1 MTDGRLFVCALMA
14 LAAGGSMTSCIDDSY
29 DMSKEIDMTVGFG
42 SEGLQ
47 LKVGNTEKIWLSDIL
62 EVDDEE
68 MLETTST
75 GTFYLVKHDNADF
88 SFNVPSFTA
97 SVNVAKLTPNLPL
110 LTFDELKGVLAGSGA
125 SVNQLVVPNGWTTK
139 QVPLKVES
147 TDLFNLSDL
156 PKEIKSLKRIIPA
169 KESSTVS
176 VALEI
181 ASNTSSQ
188 KFVIDSYKNLQIT
201 LPDFFK
207 LKGVEKNVLNLGS
220 ATNVNTPGLVL
231 AEFEV
236 ESLELEGENGTD
248 LTNGKSLEV
257 IGNYAVSGDFSIK
270 ASEQFTVKS
279 GDETTIRVIVQVG
292 KQTSSDKVNVA
303 FAEVEGIFAPEINPN
318 IAPINIAKDVPD
330 FLTDPEVCI
339 MAANPTLRFDVD
351 MTQVPVDLTMWGNLY
366 GVKDNKT
373 IAEVRIPGSDVVSLG
388 GKKQSTLY
396 FCQEAQPFDP
406 NGVAQGASI
415 YNVSN
420 LNDVMKKIPDVI
432 RVDFNDDKIN
442 LSNKLATI
450 GLGRKYNAAL
460 DYSVYVPFQFNSGL
474 KIVYDEVID
483 NMSGDL
489 EDLGAEG
496 AEISALVDNK
506 IPLALQ
512 LTAMPLDKNGREIAG
527 VTVSTLEVPAN
538 AESMVKLEIRF
549 ANPTDLQ
556 KLDQIALKVNAETIA
571 NGVNLTSDQYIQ
583 LKDIR
588 LTLLGQIIADLN
600 D

>member
-1 MTDGRLFVCALMA
+1 
-14 LAAGGSMTSCIDDSY
+14 
-29 DMSKEIDMTVGFG
+29 
-42 SEGLQ
+42 
-47 LKVGNTEKIWLSDIL
+47 
-62 EVDDEE
+62 
-68 MLETTST
+68 
-75 GTFYLVKHDNADF
+75 
-88 SFNVPSFTA
+88 
-97 SVNVAKLTPNLPL
+97 
-110 LTFDELKGVLAGSGA
+110 
-125 SVNQLVVPNGWTTK
+125 
-139 QVPLKVES
+139 
-147 TDLFNLSDL
+147 
-156 PKEIKSLKRIIPA
+156 
-169 KESSTVS
+169 
-176 VALEI
+176 
-181 ASNTSSQ
+181 
-188 KFVIDSYKNLQIT
+188 
-201 LPDFFK
+201 
-207 LKGVEKNVLNLGS
+207 
-220 ATNVNTPGLVL
+220 
-231 AEFEV
+231 
-236 ESLELEGENGTD
+236 
-248 LTNGKSLEV
+248 
-257 IGNYAVSGDFSIK
+257 
-270 ASEQFTVKS
+270 
-279 GDETTIRVIVQVG
+279 
-292 KQTSSDKVNVA
+292 
-303 FAEVEGIFAPEINPN
+303 
-318 IAPINIAKDVPD
+318 
-330 FLTDPEVCI
+330 
-339 MAANPTLRFDVD
+339 
-351 MTQVPVDLTMWGNLY
+351 MWGNLY

-373 IAEVRIPGSDVVSLG
+373 IAEVRIPGSYVVSLG

>member
-1 MTDGRLFVCALMA
+1 
-14 LAAGGSMTSCIDDSY
+14 MTSCIDDTY
-29 DMSKEIDMTVGFG
+29 DMSKEIDMTMGLG
-42 SEGLQ
+42 SKGLQ

-68 MLETTST
+68 MLETTSS
-75 GTFYLVKHDNADF
+75 GTFYLVKHDDADF

-110 LTFDELKGVLAGSGA
+110 LTFDDLKNVLAGSG
-125 SVNQLVVPNGWTTK
+125 VNVSELVVPNGWTTK
-139 QVPLKVES
+139 QVPLEVAS
-147 TDLFNLSDL
+147 TDLFNLTNL

-169 KESSTVS
+169 KESSTVTVS
-176 VALEI
+176 LEI
-181 ASNTSSQ
+181 VPSTTSQ
-188 KFVIDSYKNLQIT
+188 KFVIDSYKNLQVT

-207 LKGVEKNVLNLGS
+207 LKGYDKNVMNLGS
-220 ATNVNTPGLVL
+220 ATNVNSEKLL
-231 AEFEV
+231 IAEFEV
-236 ESLELEGENGTD
+236 ESLDLPGENGMD
-248 LTNGKSLEV
+248 LSNGKSLEIV
-257 IGNYAVSGDFSIK
+257 GNYAVSGDFSIK
-270 ASEQFTVKS
+270 AAEQFTVKS
-279 GDETTIRVIVQVG
+279 GDATTIRVIVQIG
-292 KQTSSDKVNVA
+292 KQKGSDKVNVS

-318 IAPINIAKDVPD
+318 ISPINIAKDVPD

-339 MAANPTLRFDVD
+339 MAANPTFRLDVD

-373 IAEVRIPGSDVVSLG
+373 IADVRIPGSDVVSLN
-388 GKKQSTLY
+388 GKKQSTIY

-406 NGVAQGASI
+406 NGVAQGASV

-420 LNDVMKKIPDVI
+420 LNDVMKTIPDVI
-432 RVDFNDDKIN
+432 RVDFNDNKIS
-442 LSNKLATI
+442 LSNKLTSI
-450 GLGRKYNAAL
+450 GLGKKYNAAL

-483 NMSGDL
+483 NMSDDL

-496 AEISALVDNK
+496 AEISAIVENK
-506 IPLALQ
+506 VPLALQ
-512 LTAMPLDKNGREIAG
+512 LTAVPLDKSGNEIAG

-538 AESMVKLEIRF
+538 AETPVKLEVRF

-556 KLDQIALKVNAETIA
+556 KLDQISLKVNAETVA
-571 NGVNLTSDQYIQ
+571 NGVTLTSDQYIQ
-583 LKDIR
+583 MKDIR